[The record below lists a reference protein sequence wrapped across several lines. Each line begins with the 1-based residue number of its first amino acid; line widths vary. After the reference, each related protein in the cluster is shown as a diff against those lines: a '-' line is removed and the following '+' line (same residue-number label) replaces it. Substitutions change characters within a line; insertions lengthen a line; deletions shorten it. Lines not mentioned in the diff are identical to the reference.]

1 MSVENFVK
9 FHEDYLPKDASAAK
23 KLDGLTNETTFAKTA
38 VQLGKEHGFEFS
50 ENDVAAAMAV
60 AEKNVAVEVQGLQ
73 LGPRTV
79 KIRSLASIEN
89 IKKRDMVKSST
100 VMCCW

>member
-1 MSVENFVK
+1 MSKESFVK
-9 FHEDYLPKDASAAK
+9 FHEDFLPKNDSVRK
-23 KLDGLTNETTFAKTA
+23 KLELSPDEPAYAKTA
-38 VQLGKEHGFEFS
+38 VQLGKDHGFDFGED
-50 ENDVAAAMAV
+50 EVIGAMSV

-79 KIRSLASIEN
+79 HIRSLSSIDN

>member
-9 FHEDYLPKDASAAK
+9 FHEDFLPKDAALSK
-23 KLDGLTNETTFAKTA
+23 KLDSLTDERTFAKTA
-38 VQLGKEHGFEFS
+38 VQLGKENGFDFGES
-50 ENDVAAAMAV
+50 DVAAAMAV

-73 LGPRTV
+73 LGPRAV
-79 KIRSLASIEN
+79 KIRSLASIDN
-89 IKKRDMVKSST
+89 IKKRDMIKSST